1 MSAPLIDSA
10 RIQLSGLSEE
20 SFDDPAEIGETRVF
34 TVLARCTAH
43 NERAMA
49 NEGVRRSVTM
59 KVERV
64 LPGVDHTIEDSKPS
78 EPSLFDTAADPEP
91 VKALKSVPDEPREA
105 DPLDEFKGP
114 SFSGASE

>member
-1 MSAPLIDSA
+1 MSAPLIESS
-10 RIQLSGLSEE
+10 RIQLSGLSKE

-64 LPGVDHTIEDSKPS
+64 LPGVDHSIEDKEPE
-78 EPSLFDTAADPEP
+78 EPSLFDTEKVTVTKTLAA
-91 VKALKSVPDEPREA
+91 VPDEPDSS